1 MASARSRWRAWLD
14 HRRDHAAA
22 KSCAEAGGRPVAQ
35 YAVPDFH
42 MASRIVASF
51 RLTATIAFFIEV
63 RLAIRNPHAFSGVNR
78 PRFAGGWFV

>member
-1 MASARSRWRAWLD
+1 
-14 HRRDHAAA
+14 
-22 KSCAEAGGRPVAQ
+22 VAQ